1 MASFSRAAAELSGS
15 FVSQTRSDGTVYTCL
30 GSDCPDW
37 IRTAVMLA
45 HDGESPN
52 DGRYEL
58 IRWAAVALSEQ
69 QFSDSGADDVSEVF
83 LELSRDLVPAQTAKL
98 LDWFSEN
105 LSRLGDCDDASE
117 EQNLPEQLTVA
128 DLLSLGYQ
136 RAAESVLSILISE
149 IEENRLSV
157 FDPDYDCR
165 LVLSD
170 SHGVYI
176 PQLYCE
182 NLSKSEAKEMSLDW
196 WAVETCQHGPSE
208 EHYWDA
214 WQSILDSAEITEPAT
229 LKEDESLWGLYQNG
243 DLWQVRSGVELPDYW
258 SC

>member
-1 MASFSRAAAELSGS
+1 MATFSRAAAELSGS
-15 FVSQTRSDGTVYTCL
+15 FVSQTRSDESSYVCL
-30 GSDCPDW
+30 GSDSPEW
-37 IRTAVMLA
+37 MKTAVMLA

-69 QFSDSGADDVSEVF
+69 QCSDSDEANEAL
-83 LELSRDLVPAQTAKL
+83 LELSRDLVPAQTAQL
-98 LDWFSEN
+98 LSWFSEN
-105 LSRLGDCDDASE
+105 LSRLGDCDEAAE
-117 EQNLPEQLTVA
+117 EQNLPEQLTVT

-157 FDPDYDCR
+157 FDSDYDCR
-165 LVLSD
+165 LLLSD

-182 NLSKSEAKEMSLDW
+182 NISKSEAKEMSLDW

-229 LKEDESLWGLYQNG
+229 LKEDESLWNLHQNG
-243 DLWQVRSGVELPDYW
+243 DLWMVRSGVELPSYW
-258 SC
+258 NC

>member
-1 MASFSRAAAELSGS
+1 MKA
-15 FVSQTRSDGTVYTCL
+15 
-30 GSDCPDW
+30 
-37 IRTAVMLA
+37 AVMLA

-69 QFSDSGADDVSEVF
+69 QCSDSDEASEAL
-83 LELSRDLVPAQTAKL
+83 LELSRDLVPVQTAQL
-98 LDWFSEN
+98 LAWFSEN
-105 LSRLGDCDDASE
+105 LFRLGDCDEAAE
-117 EQNLPEQLTVA
+117 EQSLPEQLTVT

-136 RAAESVLSILISE
+136 RAAERVLSILIAE

-157 FDPDYDCR
+157 FDPGYDCR
-165 LVLSD
+165 LLLSD

-182 NLSKSEAKEMSLDW
+182 NISKSEAKEWSLAW
-196 WAVETCQHGPSE
+196 WAVETCQHGPDE
-208 EHYWDA
+208 EHYWEA
-214 WQSILDSAEITEPAT
+214 WQSVCDSASWEENGSTWR
-229 LKEDESLWGLYQNG
+229 LLQNG
-243 DLWQVRSGVELPDYW
+243 DLWAVKEDVEIPEEWL

>member
-15 FVSQTRSDGTVYTCL
+15 FISQTRSDGSSYTCL
-30 GSDCPDW
+30 GSGSLDW
-37 IRTAVMLA
+37 VRTAVMLA

-69 QFSDSGADDVSEVF
+69 QLSDSEEANEA
-83 LELSRDLVPAQTAKL
+83 LRELSQDLVPAQTAKL

-105 LSRLGDCDDASE
+105 LSRLGDCDDAAE
-117 EQNLPEQLTVA
+117 ELGLSEQLTVT

-136 RAAESVLSILISE
+136 RAAESVLSILASE

-182 NLSKSEAKEMSLDW
+182 ELSAEESLTMGLQWEDVLVCQSGPESEL
-196 WAVETCQHGPSE
+196 
-208 EHYWDA
+208 YWDA

-229 LKEDESLWGLYQNG
+229 LKEDETLWTLYQNG

-258 SC
+258 TC